1 MEIDEKSVSD
11 QLAYDFIED
20 GPIARDDRFMD
31 FVWQKFRNQMRVMIL
46 AYVEGE
52 GADEFRAY
60 LNSMS
65 GVDED
70 TVRGGER

>member
-1 MEIDEKSVSD
+1 MQIDEREIPD
-11 QLAYDFIED
+11 QVAYDFIED
-20 GPIARDDRFMD
+20 GSQARDDRFMD

-46 AYVEGE
+46 AYVEAD

-70 TVRGGER
+70 TVRGGDR